1 MDEQY
6 VVVSFILSGVTIYG
20 PRLDR
25 VVFMGESPTKRAFN
39 SQYISKSQTV
49 MVMLTQLHIFNLS
62 IILLSHIHI
71 LVHLYCT
78 LIRYVSFF

>member
-1 MDEQY
+1 MLL
-6 VVVSFILSGVTIYG
+6 SRFILSGVTLYR

-49 MVMLTQLHIFNLS
+49 MVKLTQLHIFNLL
-62 IILLSHIHI
+62 IILPSHIHI
-71 LVHLYCT
+71 LVHLLT
-78 LIRYVSFF
+78 TAL